1 MTPFIM
7 TATALEMFYNRKHT
21 ETRRGVTERTFGI
34 LKMRFSL
41 FDRRA
46 ASSTPSVRY
55 AMINTALHLMTI
67 YLDPQEDP
75 KRDFHLSHDAINM
88 LMALLD
94 IKKSHGWEPDLE
106 VLLFLYWLA
115 HGASYSVV
123 SRAFGAPKT
132 SVFRAV
138 HKVAGKIVEKRS
150 HCITLPKPHELE
162 ATGAG
167 FDALAQNEAFETCV
181 GAIDG
186 CHIRIKAPAGPASID
201 YTKRKLFH
209 SIQLQAV
216 CDSGGRFLDTF
227 TGYPGS
233 VHDTRV
239 LKNSP
244 LYINQLY
251 PPAGCFIVV
260 DGGYPCSEQPI
271 CLMTPYREPLQSRV
285 QERYNACHS
294 RARSIIERSFGM
306 MKTRWRSIFFKALEV
321 DTNFVPSVITCCLP
335 FLILI
340 FPSLRIVYGIV
351 S

>member
-1 MTPFIM
+1 MLTV
-7 TATALEMFYNRKHT
+7 L
-21 ETRRGVTERTFGI
+21 I
-34 LKMRFSL
+34 LF
-41 FDRRA
+41 FQ
-46 ASSTPSVRY
+46 TPSVHY
-55 AMINTALHLMTI
+55 AVINTALPLLTI

-75 KRDFHLSHDAINM
+75 KRDFCLSRDAINM
-88 LMALLD
+88 LKALLD

-123 SRAFGAPKT
+123 SRAFGVPKT

-167 FDALAQNEAFETCV
+167 FAALAQNEAFEK
-181 GAIDG
+181 
-186 CHIRIKAPAGPASID
+186 IKAPAGPASID
-201 YTKRKLFH
+201 YTNRKLFH

-251 PPAGCFIVV
+251 PNKTIMFYYDNKIIMLC
-260 DGGYPCSEQPI
+260 
-271 CLMTPYREPLQSRV
+271 TPNTLKTLYILPQITKKQVSRI
-285 QERYNACHS
+285 
-294 RARSIIERSFGM
+294 RSNKLSCQLSQIERESHVTHAFSHSNFPLFVNYI
-306 MKTRWRSIFFKALEV
+306 RNRLV
-321 DTNFVPSVITCCLP
+321 D
-335 FLILI
+335 
-340 FPSLRIVYGIV
+340 Y
-351 S
+351 